1 MKVYFQIQ
9 WSIINR
15 HIKEA
20 GLNILLAWVVA
31 SISFIGLSIILFS
44 QYEYA
49 EYLYA
54 VIPLFFSIRLGNFRR
69 NEFLK
74 ICYGDLKFRLLRLLE
89 NLLISIPFLIILM
102 INQSFMVSAVLVVII
117 SAFTLFEWKSNFH
130 FIIPTPFQ
138 KYPFEFILGFRRS
151 FLAIAIIYAITII
164 AVKVDNF
171 NLGLFSIGLSFLCS
185 LSYYSFMEDEVYVWS
200 HIKKP
205 RGFLLKK
212 IRVAAFCNSIL
223 YLPLI
228 GLLSFFFYDNIH
240 QILILYGLGMF
251 FIIAIIFMKYSA
263 FPNQAG
269 LKESLV
275 LTVTFYF
282 PPIVLITFLYFYFQ
296 SLRSLSKVLK

>member
-9 WSIINR
+9 WKIINR

-20 GLNILLAWVVA
+20 DLNVLLAWVLA

-49 EYLYA
+49 KYLY
-54 VIPLFFSIRLGNFRR
+54 VVLPLFFSIRIGDSKR
-69 NEFLK
+69 NTFLK
-74 ICYGDLKFRLLRLLE
+74 ICYGVRKFRLLRLFESLF
-89 NLLISIPFLIILM
+89 ISIPFLTILV
-102 INQSFMVSAVLVVII
+102 INQSFLVSSVLVVII
-117 SAFTLFEWKSNFH
+117 STLTLFERRSNFR
-130 FIIPTPFQ
+130 FIVPTPFQ
-138 KYPFEFILGFRRS
+138 KLPFEFIIGFRRS
-151 FLAIAIIYAITII
+151 FLAVAIIYAITII
-164 AVKVDNF
+164 SIKVDNF
-171 NLGLFSIGLSFLCS
+171 NLGLFSIGLSFLCT
-185 LSYYSFMEDEVYVWS
+185 LSYYSFMEDKVYVWS

-228 GLLSFFFYDNIH
+228 GLLSFFFYENIH
-240 QILILYGLGMF
+240 QLLILYGLGLF
-251 FIIAIIFMKYSA
+251 FIVAIIFMKYSA
-263 FPNQAG
+263 FPKQAG
-269 LKESLV
+269 LRESIV
-275 LTVTFYF
+275 LSVTFYF